1 MTAPREISPFRVSI
15 RGQETVPEASLAAL
29 LETPAFQAVAALLP
43 DPMLAVDADENIA
56 FLNTAM
62 ERLLGTAA
70 AAALRLPLSLVLR
83 RAGWTLEEAPEDAR
97 RNDGAA
103 RLVAHADGRCLPV
116 QRRILASNALYRGH
130 VFYIVRAG
138 EPQALGA
145 RPGRGAARAADEP
158 GLLLPPSLKE
168 PVERAAR
175 AYRRRVRILLLGES
189 GVGKTAIARH
199 IHDQAAGREAPFVH
213 VNCGSIPETLF
224 ESEMF
229 GYERGAFT
237 GALQAGKRGFI
248 ETARGGTLF
257 LDEVGEIPP
266 SSQAKLLKFL
276 EDSTIQP
283 VGSASAKRI
292 ETTVITA
299 TNRDLR
305 QMIAAGAFRGDLFYR
320 IATFPVTI
328 PPLRERPDRESL
340 LDELLARV
348 NAGRQARLRL
358 APACR
363 AALLSA
369 RLPGNVRELVGI
381 IDYLDIVADEVAELD
396 HLANIALTAPPEPA
410 EPPMTGTL
418 KDMTAA
424 FEDRIIRQAVET
436 YGSKREAAKHLGI
449 DGATLI
455 RKLRRLEG

>member
-70 AAALRLPLSLVLR
+70 ALRLPLSLVLR

-116 QRRILASNALYRGH
+116 QRRILASNELYRGH

-305 QMIAAGAFRGDLFYR
+305 QMIAVGAFRGDLFYR

-328 PPLRERPDRESL
+328 PPLRERPDREAL

-348 NAGRQARLRL
+348 NAGREPRLRL
-358 APACR
+358 TPACR
-363 AALLSA
+363 AALLA
-369 RLPGNVRELVGI
+369 AKLPGNVRELAGM
-381 IDYLDIVADEVAELD
+381 IDYLDIVADEVAGLE
-396 HLANIALTAPPEPA
+396 HLANMALTASSEPA
-410 EPPMTGTL
+410 APPMTGTL
-418 KDMTAA
+418 KDMTAT
-424 FEDRIIRQAVET
+424 FEDRIIRQAMET

-455 RKLRRLEG
+455 RKLRRLDG

>member
-70 AAALRLPLSLVLR
+70 ALRLPLSLVLR

-116 QRRILASNALYRGH
+116 QRRILASNELYRGH

-237 GALQAGKRGFI
+237 G
-248 ETARGGTLF
+248 
-257 LDEVGEIPP
+257 
-266 SSQAKLLKFL
+266 
-276 EDSTIQP
+276 
-283 VGSASAKRI
+283 
-292 ETTVITA
+292 
-299 TNRDLR
+299 
-305 QMIAAGAFRGDLFYR
+305 
-320 IATFPVTI
+320 
-328 PPLRERPDRESL
+328 
-340 LDELLARV
+340 
-348 NAGRQARLRL
+348 
-358 APACR
+358 
-363 AALLSA
+363 
-369 RLPGNVRELVGI
+369 
-381 IDYLDIVADEVAELD
+381 
-396 HLANIALTAPPEPA
+396 
-410 EPPMTGTL
+410 
-418 KDMTAA
+418 
-424 FEDRIIRQAVET
+424 
-436 YGSKREAAKHLGI
+436 
-449 DGATLI
+449 
-455 RKLRRLEG
+455 